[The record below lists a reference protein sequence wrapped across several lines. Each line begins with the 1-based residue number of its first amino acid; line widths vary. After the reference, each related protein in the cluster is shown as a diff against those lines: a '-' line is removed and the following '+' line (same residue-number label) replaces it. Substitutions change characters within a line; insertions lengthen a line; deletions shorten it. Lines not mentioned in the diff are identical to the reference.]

1 MVDLDHC
8 SYATIWACDKDCNR
22 GNICHLLLALPFFSA
37 LLFLNTV
44 ISTLLSSFFCS
55 YLDSVPVFS
64 LSLSST
70 FQHFPTRPSS
80 VLLSPPH
87 LCHPSISLYWIWS
100 CVIVSASLL
109 GWRLS
114 KGPQDPS
121 HTEGLQPCQRCPLSS
136 PPCVFSPHLLSL
148 LSAHLVP
155 LHLSGTEEKVK
166 SFFFF

>member
-1 MVDLDHC
+1 MPSLA
-8 SYATIWACDKDCNR
+8 SAAF
-22 GNICHLLLALPFFSA
+22 LLPRSSSSTLSFLPF
-37 LLFLNTV
+37 
-44 ISTLLSSFFCS
+44 LSSSFCS
-55 YLDSVPVFS
+55 YLDSDPVFS

-80 VLLSPPH
+80 VLLGAPH
-87 LCHPSISLYWIWS
+87 LCHPSISLFWIWS

-155 LHLSGTEEKVK
+155 LHLSGTEGKGQIC
-166 SFFFF
+166 FFFFLLSAIKIRNIIEIR

>member
-1 MVDLDHC
+1 MPSLASVAFLLRAPLSQHC
-8 SYATIWACDKDCNR
+8 HFSPFVQLFLFPPGR
-22 GNICHLLLALPFFSA
+22 RSSLLLVTVLHLSA
-37 LLFLNTV
+37 L
-44 ISTLLSSFFCS
+44 SHPPLLG
-55 YLDSVPVFS
+55 
-64 LSLSST
+64 
-70 FQHFPTRPSS
+70 
-80 VLLSPPH
+80 PPH

-148 LSAHLVP
+148 LSAHRVP

-166 SFFFF
+166 SFFF

>member
-8 SYATIWACDKDCNR
+8 SYATIWACDKHWNR
-22 GNICHLLLALPFFSA
+22 GNICHLLLALPFFF
-37 LLFLNTV
+37 LFLNTHFY
-44 ISTLLSSFFCS
+44 LLSSSFCS
-55 YLDSVPVFS
+55 YLDSDPVFS

-70 FQHFPTRPSS
+70 FQHHPP
-80 VLLSPPH
+80 LLGPPH
-87 LCHPSISLYWIWS
+87 LCHPSVSLYWIWS

-136 PPCVFSPHLLSL
+136 LLSPPL
-148 LSAHLVP
+148 LSSLCLLPSPP
-155 LHLSGTEEKVK
+155 LTLIGSSGP
-166 SFFFF
+166 SSSLWN

>member
-1 MVDLDHC
+1 MPSLASVSFLLSAPLYRHC
-8 SYATIWACDKDCNR
+8 HFYPFVQLCLFLPGLGSS
-22 GNICHLLLALPFFSA
+22 LLLVAVLHLSPLSHPP
-37 LLFLNTV
+37 LLG
-44 ISTLLSSFFCS
+44 
-55 YLDSVPVFS
+55 
-64 LSLSST
+64 
-70 FQHFPTRPSS
+70 
-80 VLLSPPH
+80 PPH

-136 PPCVFSPHLLSL
+136 PPRVFSPHLLSL

-166 SFFFF
+166 